1 MSQNPNDINLS
12 TSDPATAEPVFTP
25 AEPAA
30 STPEPQFV
38 PAAPTAPAAPNPYA
52 GGFAPELPKGL
63 AIAALVVSI
72 IAFLTGLAPFL
83 GGVLALVGLI
93 LGIVALVKVKKG
105 TAAGKGMGITAIVLS
120 SLALIANIV
129 MSLLLIWGIGLV
141 QECNNSAVE
150 NPDGTYTCT
159 MNGHPTTV
167 EKQSDG
173 SYKIIS
179 TK

>member
-12 TSDPATAEPVFTP
+12 TSEPAAAEPVFTP

-72 IAFLTGLAPFL
+72 IAFLTGLMPFL
-83 GGVLALVGLI
+83 GGVLAIVGLV

-105 TAAGKGMGITAIVLS
+105 TGSGKGMGITAIVLS
-120 SLALIANIV
+120 SLALLTSIV
-129 MSLLLIWGIGLV
+129 ISIVAIIGISMIDDCKKNGT
-141 QECNNSAVE
+141 QNS
-150 NPDGTYTCT
+150 DGTITCT
-159 MNGHPTTV
+159 ISGTTV
-167 EKQSDG
+167 KYNPSTGDVVSG
-173 SYKIIS
+173 S
-179 TK
+179 TR